1 MTIKNEPNYL
11 GDVLK
16 WEAENR
22 YSRDAVT
29 VLSGQNLAV
38 GTVVGKAR
46 IGTITGAAAAGNTG
60 DGTMGAVTAGN
71 GIQVGVYQVTFI
83 EPAAN
88 LGTFQVEDPDGA
100 VIGTGVVASAFA
112 GKINFTIADGGADFV
127 AGDRFTVTV
136 AEGTGKVK
144 ASPDVAADGSEV
156 AVGILM
162 AAVDATAADKAG
174 VIISRQAVVS
184 EQGLVYDS
192 TVDDAAKR
200 AAKKVQLEAA
210 GIQFREGA

>member
-1 MTIKNEPNYL
+1 MTILNEPNHL

-16 WEAENR
+16 WEQSNL
-22 YSRDAVT
+22 YSRDDVT

-38 GTVVGKAR
+38 GTVVGRSR
-46 IGTITGAAAAGNTG
+46 IGAITDAADAGNTG
-60 DGTMGAVTAGN
+60 DGTMGAVTAGS
-71 GIQVGVYQVTFI
+71 GIQPGDYQVVFT
-83 EPAAN
+83 EPATD
-88 LGTFQVEDPDGA
+88 LGTFFVEDPDGV
-100 VIGTGVVASAFA
+100 VIGNGVVASAFA
-112 GKINFTIADGGADFV
+112 GEINFTIADGSADFV

-144 ASPDVAADGSEV
+144 ASPETASDGSEV

-162 AAVDATAADKAG
+162 AAVDASAADTAG
-174 VIISRQAVVS
+174 VIIARQAVVS

-200 AAKKVQLEAA
+200 AAKKTQLAAA
-210 GIQFREGA
+210 GIQVREGA

>member
-1 MTIKNEPNYL
+1 MSVKNEPNYL

-16 WEAENR
+16 WEQENL
-22 YSRDAVT
+22 YSRDEVT

-38 GTVVGKAR
+38 GTVVGKER

-71 GIQVGVYQVTFI
+71 GIQAGVYQVPII
-83 EPAAN
+83 ETIVA

-100 VIGTGVVASAFA
+100 VIGTGNVGTAFA
-112 GKINFTIADGGADFV
+112 GEINFTISDGAVDFV

-136 AEGTGKVK
+136 AEGSGKVK

-162 AAVDATAADKAG
+162 AAVDATAADKPG
-174 VIISRQAVVS
+174 VIIARQAVVS
-184 EQGLVYDS
+184 EQGLVYDAS
-192 TVDDAAKR
+192 VNDAAKR

-210 GIQFREGA
+210 GIQVREGA